1 MSEQLIDADIRVAR
15 TLPSRFYT
23 ESEEFKRLKHVFSG
37 WQFAAHQSEF
47 EADTILPLE
56 HIEAINGESMVLIQ
70 GEETRCLSNVCTH
83 RGMRLALEPCT
94 KKTLQCRYHG
104 RTFNLDGTFRHMA
117 EFEQAI
123 DFPSDTDNLKNF
135 PLKQWMG
142 MYFTA
147 QEEVPDL
154 PWAMLEE
161 RLGLGL
167 HRA

>member
-1 MSEQLIDADIRVAR
+1 MPEQMIDADIRVAR

-23 ESEEFKRLKHVFSG
+23 DSEQYHRLKSLFSG
-37 WQFAAHQSEF
+37 WQFAAHISEL
-47 EADTILPLE
+47 ETHTIQPLE
-56 HIEAINGESMVLIQ
+56 HIEAICGEPMVLIQ
-70 GEETRCLSNVCTH
+70 GGETLSLSNVCTH

-104 RTFNLDGTFRHMA
+104 RTFNLDGTFLHMA

-123 DFPSDTDNLKNF
+123 DFPSHSDNLKRF

-161 RLGLGL
+161 
-167 HRA
+167 